1 VLDLLIV
8 PFLACLVLTAIHVYL
23 GLHVLARGV
32 IFVDLALAQI
42 AALGISVAVL
52 AGHPIQSD
60 AAYWYALAFTIGGA
74 VVFALSRLHAGPVP
88 AEAIIGIVYAVSAAV
103 AVLVVDRAPQG
114 SEYIK
119 QLLVGSILTVTL
131 GEVAT
136 VAALYAVLGGI
147 HWLIRRPLLD
157 ISLDPAGA
165 RARGR
170 AVALWDLVFYTSF
183 GLVVTSSVRLAGVLL
198 VFSYLIVPAVVG
210 TLLTRSVPSRL
221 VIGWTLGLVTS
232 ALGIVA
238 AWAWDLPTG
247 AAIVTTFGVI
257 LGAVAVI
264 LGGVRLHRRVRE
276 HGARALT
283 GALISVGAVVA
294 LAGLSLL
301 VFPAMDQPW
310 LVALEQAVPGAA
322 LVFLDRDEREEY
334 AESRQGVAEGE
345 AELAR
350 VSQMRDD
357 VQWGR
362 RPMSSDMQERLRQ
375 YIAGRQEMVTGDR
388 LVLRALRQK
397 ARERQRYG
405 VGLPLTLCGV
415 TAIAAGLWLVRDHR
429 RS

>member
-1 VLDLLIV
+1 MLDLLVV

-119 QLLVGSILTVTL
+119 QLLVGSILTFTP

-136 VAALYAVLGGI
+136 IAVLYAILGVV
-147 HWLIRRPLLD
+147 HWLIRRPLLE

-170 AVALWDLVFYTSF
+170 AVALWDFVFYTSF

-210 TLLTRSVPSRL
+210 ALLARPVLSRL
-221 VIGWTLGLVTS
+221 VIGWSLGLVAS
-232 ALGIVA
+232 VLGILA
-238 AWAWDLPTG
+238 AWTWDLPTG

-257 LGAVAVI
+257 LAAVTVL
-264 LGGVRLHRRVRE
+264 LGGVGLRRRVRE
-276 HGARALT
+276 HGVR
-283 GALISVGAVVA
+283 A
-294 LAGLSLL
+294 LAGVVIATGAVIALAGVSLL
-301 VFPAMDQPW
+301 AFPAMDQPW
-310 LVALEQAVPGAA
+310 LIALEHSIPGAA

-388 LVLRALRQK
+388 LVLGALRQK
-397 ARERQRYG
+397 ARERQRYV
-405 VGLPLTLCGV
+405 VGLPLTFCGLG
-415 TAIAAGLWLVRDHR
+415 AIGAGLWLGWR

>member
-1 VLDLLIV
+1 MLDLLAV
-8 PFLACLVLTAIHVYL
+8 PFLACLVLTGIHVDR

-60 AAYWYALAFTIGGA
+60 PAYWYALAFTIGGA
-74 VVFALSRLHAGPVP
+74 AVFALSRLHAAPVP

-114 SEYIK
+114 SEHIK
-119 QLLVGSILTVTL
+119 QLLVGSILTVTPR
-131 GEVAT
+131 EVGT
-136 VAALYAVLGGI
+136 VALLYAALGAI

-170 AVALWDLVFYTSF
+170 AVAVWDFVFYTSF

-210 TLLTRSVPSRL
+210 ALLARGVMSRL
-221 VIGWTLGLVTS
+221 LVGWSLGLVAS
-232 ALGIVA
+232 ALGILA

-257 LGAVAVI
+257 VAVVAI
-264 LGGVRLHRRVRE
+264 ALGVVVLRRRVRE

-283 GALISVGAVVA
+283 GVLIAAGVVIA

-301 VFPAMDQPW
+301 AFPAMDQPR
-310 LVALEQAVPGAA
+310 LIALERTLPAAAV
-322 LVFLDRDEREEY
+322 VFLDREEREEY
-334 AESRQGVAEGE
+334 AESRQGIAEGE

-350 VSQMRDD
+350 VSQMQDD

-362 RPMSSDMQERLRQ
+362 RVISPDMQ
-375 YIAGRQEMVTGDR
+375 
-388 LVLRALRQK
+388 
-397 ARERQRYG
+397 
-405 VGLPLTLCGV
+405 
-415 TAIAAGLWLVRDHR
+415 
-429 RS
+429 

>member
-1 VLDLLIV
+1 MLDLLVV
-8 PFLACLVLTAIHVYL
+8 PFLACLVLTGIHVYL

-52 AGHPIQSD
+52 AGHSIHSD

-74 VVFALSRLHAGPVP
+74 AVFALSRLHAAPVP

-114 SEYIK
+114 SEHIK
-119 QLLVGSILTVTL
+119 QLLVGSILTVTP
-131 GEVAT
+131 AD
-136 VAALYAVLGGI
+136 VAAVALLYAALGVI
-147 HWLIRRPLLD
+147 HWLIRRPLLE
-157 ISLDPAGA
+157 ISLDPAAA

-170 AVALWDLVFYTSF
+170 AVAIWDFVFYTSF

-210 TLLTRSVPSRL
+210 ALLARGVVSRL
-221 VIGWTLGLVTS
+221 LIGWSLGLVAS
-232 ALGIVA
+232 ALGILA

-257 LGAVAVI
+257 VAVVAI
-264 LGGVRLHRRVRE
+264 ALGVVVLRRRVRE

-283 GALISVGAVVA
+283 GVVIAAGVVIA

-301 VFPAMDQPW
+301 AFPAMDQPW
-310 LVALEQAVPGAA
+310 LIALERTVPAAAV
-322 LVFLDRDEREEY
+322 VFLDREEREEY
-334 AESRQGVAEGE
+334 AESRQGIVEGE

-350 VSQMRDD
+350 IGQMQDD

-362 RPMSSDMQERLRQ
+362 RVMSPDMQERLRQ
-375 YIAGRQEMVTGDR
+375 YIAGRREMVTGDR

-405 VGLPLTLCGV
+405 LGVPLTFCGLG
-415 TAIAAGLWLVRDHR
+415 TIGAGLWLGRP

>member
-1 VLDLLIV
+1 M
-8 PFLACLVLTAIHVYL
+8 
-23 GLHVLARGV
+23 
-32 IFVDLALAQI
+32 
-42 AALGISVAVL
+42 
-52 AGHPIQSD
+52 
-60 AAYWYALAFTIGGA
+60 
-74 VVFALSRLHAGPVP
+74 
-88 AEAIIGIVYAVSAAV
+88 
-103 AVLVVDRAPQG
+103 
-114 SEYIK
+114 
-119 QLLVGSILTVTL
+119 
-131 GEVAT
+131 
-136 VAALYAVLGGI
+136 

-170 AVALWDLVFYTSF
+170 AVALWDFVFYASF

-210 TLLTRSVPSRL
+210 VLLARSVLSRL
-221 VIGWTLGLVTS
+221 VIGWSVGLVAS
-232 ALGIVA
+232 ALGILA

-247 AAIVTTFGVI
+247 AAIVTTFGAI
-257 LGAVAVI
+257 LAALAVV
-264 LGGVRLHRRVRE
+264 LGGIGLRRRVRE
-276 HGARALT
+276 HGVRALASVLIAT
-283 GALISVGAVVA
+283 GAVIA
-294 LAGLSLL
+294 LAGVSLL
-301 VFPAMDQPW
+301 AFPAMDQPW
-310 LVALEQAVPGAA
+310 LIALEHAIPGAT

-334 AESRQGVAEGE
+334 AESHQGVAEGE

>member
-1 VLDLLIV
+1 MLDLLAV
-8 PFLACLVLTAIHVYL
+8 PFLACLVLTGIHVYL

-60 AAYWYALAFTIGGA
+60 PAYWYALAFTIGGA
-74 VVFALSRLHAGPVP
+74 AVFALSRLHAAPVP

-114 SEYIK
+114 SEHIK
-119 QLLVGSILTVTL
+119 QLLVGSILTVTPR
-131 GEVAT
+131 EVAT
-136 VAALYAVLGGI
+136 VALLYAALGVI

-170 AVALWDLVFYTSF
+170 AVAVWDFVFYTSF

-198 VFSYLIVPAVVG
+198 VFSYLIIPAVVG
-210 TLLTRSVPSRL
+210 ALLARGVLSRL
-221 VIGWTLGLVTS
+221 VIGWSLGLIAS
-232 ALGIVA
+232 AFGILA
-238 AWAWDLPTG
+238 AWTWDLPTG
-247 AAIVTTFGVI
+247 AAIVTTFGVM
-257 LGAVAVI
+257 LAAVAIV
-264 LGGVRLHRRVRE
+264 LGVVVLRRRVLEHGVR
-276 HGARALT
+276 
-283 GALISVGAVVA
+283 A
-294 LAGLSLL
+294 LAGVLITSGAVIALAGGSLL
-301 VFPAMDQPW
+301 AFPAMDQPW
-310 LVALEQAVPGAA
+310 LAAVEHAVPGAA
-322 LVFLDRDEREEY
+322 LAFLDHEEREEY
-334 AESRQGVAEGE
+334 AESREGVAEGE

-350 VSQMRDD
+350 VTQMRDD

-362 RPMSSDMQERLRQ
+362 RVMSPDMQERLRQ

-405 VGLPLTLCGV
+405 LGLPLTFCGLG
-415 TAIAAGLWLVRDHR
+415 AIGAGLWLGRP